1 MKIEGLENLKKNL
14 DRLATKAK
22 VDTAQSVVTGYRGVA
37 YAVYVHENMEMK
49 LKGQPRPSGRGKYW
63 DPPGSGP
70 KFLENPAREMSNSGE
85 LNRIVAAKYRETG
98 LVIEGLKAAGLL
110 IQAESQRRV
119 PVEFGTLKGSAFT
132 AKE

>member
-1 MKIEGLENLKKNL
+1 MQIEGLDNLKRNL

-22 VDTAQSVVTGYRGVA
+22 VDAAQSVVVGYRGVA

-49 LKGQPRPSGRGKYW
+49 LKGQPRPSKRGRYW

-85 LNRIVAAKYRETG
+85 ISRIASRVYKATGSVIDG
-98 LVIEGLKAAGLL
+98 LVAAGLR

-119 PVEFGTLKGSAFT
+119 PVEYGTLKGSAFT
-132 AKE
+132 TKE